1 MLKPIYGAASIGVVR
16 VNDEE
21 QLEKAYKRVTREL
34 AKAHIVA
41 GALQQGSDEDEDD
54 AANEAIEATVQ
65 QVSPMLCVIHHSSFF
80 WGPARMQHD
89 VPPEGRPVFTLTC
102 VAPATL
108 LNKGQDW
115 SGLLSPVCIH
125 LSWPQ
130 SPFQL
135 HCYQTLVSVSNA
147 TVTE

>member
-65 QVSPMLCVIHHSSFF
+65 QVSPMLCVIQHSSFF

-89 VPPEGRPVFTLTC
+89 VPPEGGPGFTLTC
-102 VAPATL
+102 VGAATL
-108 LNKGQDW
+108 LNKMLVRIAFTCMHTSQLA
-115 SGLLSPVCIH
+115 SVTLPVALLSNFGFGEQCN
-125 LSWPQ
+125 
-130 SPFQL
+130 
-135 HCYQTLVSVSNA
+135 CN
-147 TVTE
+147 